1 MSREQQADH
10 RLLDSEYQSILK
22 KALDQLSPQRRMI
35 FTLSRIEGLNN
46 EEIAK
51 QLNLSRNT
59 VRNTLYESL
68 QSVREYLRQHNLI
81 SLISV
86 FL

>member
-1 MSREQQADH
+1 MSQQQEADH
-10 RLLDSEYQSILK
+10 KLLDSEYQSILK

-35 FTLSRIEGLNN
+35 FTLSRMEGLNN

-59 VRNTLYESL
+59 VRNTLHESL
-68 QSVREYLRQHNLI
+68 QFVKEYLRQNNLI
-81 SLISV
+81 SLFSFFI
-86 FL
+86 